1 MPHPVDVLRKI
12 FNLSPELIEKLRIVM
27 QEKHMPKGST
37 IDGNKNV
44 QQHSYYIK
52 QGAARAYYTK
62 DGKEHTMS
70 FAFDDEYLMTHIV
83 LNSVDIP
90 LSIKFMEDSD
100 VICIPVRSFSVEMK
114 KKANVNTLEAS
125 MFLNTTLAIYTSYL
139 EERIYT
145 LQCMNATERYDW
157 AIKRYPR
164 LTEYATVTQIASF
177 LGLTRETLY
186 RIRSGK
192 Y

>member
-27 QEKHMPKGST
+27 QEKHMPKGAT

-44 QQHSYYIK
+44 QQHSYYIMR
-52 QGAARAYYTK
+52 GAARAYYTK

-70 FAFDDEYLMTHIV
+70 FAFDDEYLMTNIV

>member
-1 MPHPVDVLRKI
+1 MPHPLDTLRDI
-12 FNLSPELIEKLRIVM
+12 FNLSPDFIEKLRSKIKEM
-27 QEKHMPKGST
+27 HMPKGST

-44 QQHSYYIK
+44 QQNTYYIRR
-52 QGAARAYYTK
+52 GAARAYYTK

-70 FAFDDEYLMTHIV
+70 FAFNDEYIMTHVV
-83 LNSVDIP
+83 LKSGDIP

-100 VICIPVRSFSVEMK
+100 IIAIPVRALTREMK
-114 KKANVNTLEAS
+114 YDAGANMLEAS
-125 MFLNTTLAIYTSYL
+125 MLLNSSLAIYNTYL

-145 LQCMNATERYDW
+145 LQCLDAVERYKW
-157 AIKRYPR
+157 VLQRYPR
-164 LTEYATVTQIASF
+164 LLEYATITQIASY
-177 LGLTRETLY
+177 LGVTRETLY